1 VAVDQQL
8 EGAQTMKRSKVRT
21 GLAAFAAGAMMLCAS
36 APARAG
42 IPVIDVAAIA
52 QAVQD
57 VLNGIAQIEN
67 QYQQILGLQQQINSI
82 SNARSLGDVLN
93 NPALQN
99 YVPREA
105 STLVRSLESG
115 GYGTLAGASKVLRDA
130 QMTYNCMDLED
141 AGKRS
146 QCQSSL
152 AKPYQQK
159 AFMEDALSKARDRVA
174 QINSLMR
181 RAGATTD
188 QKEIQEVTARI
199 GAESALLQH
208 EVSQIELMRGLAEAD
223 QRVAESRARE
233 GQLEQA
239 SRNRRLVDFVR
250 D

>member
-1 VAVDQQL
+1 
-8 EGAQTMKRSKVRT
+8 MKRSKVRS
-21 GLAAFAAGAMMLCAS
+21 GLAAFAAGATMLCAS

-67 QYQQILGLQQQINSI
+67 QYQQILGLQQQISAI

-105 STLVRSLESG
+105 STMVRSLESG
-115 GYGTLAGASKVLRDA
+115 GYGTLGGATKILRDA
-130 QMTYNCMDLED
+130 QMTYNCLDVDD
-141 AGKRS
+141 AGKRT

-174 QINSLMR
+174 QINNLMR
-181 RAGATTD
+181 RAGTTID

-199 GAESALLQH
+199 GAENALLQH

>member
-1 VAVDQQL
+1 
-8 EGAQTMKRSKVRT
+8 
-21 GLAAFAAGAMMLCAS
+21 MLCAS
-36 APARAG
+36 QPARAG
-42 IPVIDVAAIA
+42 IPVIDVAALA
-52 QAVQD
+52 QAVLE
-57 VLNGIAQIEN
+57 VMNGISQIEN
-67 QYQQILGLQQQINSI
+67 QYQQIVGLGQQIESI

-93 NPALQN
+93 SPLLHN

-105 STLVRSLESG
+105 NVIVRNLETG
-115 GYGTLAGASKVLRDA
+115 GYATLTGAARALRDA
-130 QMTYNCMDLED
+130 QLTYNCTDILD
-141 AGKRS
+141 ANRRIA
-146 QCQSSL
+146 CQSAL

-159 AFMEDALSKARDRVA
+159 AFMEEALAKARDRVS

-181 RAGATTD
+181 RAGATVD

-239 SRNRRLVDFVR
+239 SRNRRLADFIQ

>member
-1 VAVDQQL
+1 MKIFKLRSAVA
-8 EGAQTMKRSKVRT
+8 A
-21 GLAAFAAGAMMLCAS
+21 LAAGTLTLGAS

-42 IPVIDVAAIA
+42 IPVIDVAAIV
-52 QAVQD
+52 QAMLE
-57 VLNGIAQIEN
+57 VLNGLTQVQN
-67 QYQQILGLQQQINSI
+67 QYQQIVGLGRQVESI

-93 NPALQN
+93 NPLLQN

-105 STLVRSLESG
+105 GSLVRGLETG
-115 GYGTLAGASKVLRDA
+115 GYRSMSGASRVLRDA
-130 QMTYNCMDLED
+130 QMTYNCLDILD
-141 AGKRS
+141 ASARAN
-146 QCQSSL
+146 CQSSL

-159 AFMEDALSKARDRVA
+159 AFMEDALSAAKDRVS
-174 QINSLMR
+174 QINNLMR
-181 RAGATTD
+181 RAGATVD

-199 GAESALLQH
+199 SAENALLQH

-239 SRNRRLVDFVR
+239 SRTRRLSDFIR

>member
-1 VAVDQQL
+1 
-8 EGAQTMKRSKVRT
+8 MKRSKVRS
-21 GLAAFAAGAMMLCAS
+21 GLAAFAAGVMMMCAS

-42 IPVIDVAAIA
+42 IPVIDVAAII
-52 QAVQD
+52 QAVLD
-57 VLNGIAQIEN
+57 VMNGISQIEN
-67 QYQQILGLQQQINSI
+67 QYQQIVGLGQQIESI

-105 STLVRSLESG
+105 NTMVRSLESG
-115 GYGTLAGASKVLRDA
+115 GYGTLGGASKTLRDA
-130 QMTYNCMDLED
+130 QMTYNCMDVDD
-141 AGKRS
+141 AGKRTN
-146 QCQSSL
+146 CQSTL

-159 AFMEDALSKARDRVA
+159 AFMEDALSKAKDRVA

-181 RAGATTD
+181 RAGA
-188 QKEIQEVTARI
+188 EN
-199 GAESALLQH
+199 ALLQH

-223 QRVAESRARE
+223 QRVADSRARE

-239 SRNRRLVDFVR
+239 SRNRRLADFIR

>member
-1 VAVDQQL
+1 
-8 EGAQTMKRSKVRT
+8 MSHSKART
-21 GLAAFAAGAMMLCAS
+21 GLAGLAAALATMFAS
-36 APARAG
+36 APAQAG

-52 QAVQD
+52 QAIQTVIH
-57 VLNGIAQIEN
+57 NITQIQN
-67 QYQQILGLQQQINSI
+67 QVQQIIGLEQQVQSI
-82 SNARSLGDVLN
+82 SRARSLGDVLN

-115 GYGTLAGASKVLRDA
+115 GYSTLGGASKALRDA
-130 QMTYNCMDLED
+130 QMIYNCMDLDD
-141 AGKRS
+141 ASKRTH
-146 QCQSSL
+146 CQSTL

-159 AFMEDALSKARDRVA
+159 AFMEDALSKAKDRVA

-199 GAESALLQH
+199 GAENALLQH

-239 SRNRRLVDFVR
+239 SRNRRLADFIR

>member
-1 VAVDQQL
+1 
-8 EGAQTMKRSKVRT
+8 MNRSKVRS
-21 GLAAFAAGAMMLCAS
+21 GFAAFAVGVMMVCAS

-42 IPVIDVAAIA
+42 IPVIDGAALV
-52 QAVQD
+52 QAIQGVI
-57 VLNGIAQIEN
+57 NSITQIQN
-67 QYQQILGLQQQINSI
+67 QYQQIVGLGQQVDSI
-82 SNARSLGDVLN
+82 SNARALGDVLN

-105 STLVRSLESG
+105 STMVRSLESG
-115 GYGTLAGASKVLRDA
+115 GYGTLAGASKTLRDA
-130 QMTYNCMDLED
+130 QMTYNCMDVDD
-141 AGKRS
+141 AGKRTH
-146 QCQSSL
+146 CQSSL

-159 AFMEDALSKARDRVA
+159 AFMEDALFKAKDRVA

-181 RAGATTD
+181 RAGATMD

-199 GAESALLQH
+199 GAENALLQH

-239 SRNRRLVDFVR
+239 SRNRRLADFIR

>member
-1 VAVDQQL
+1 
-8 EGAQTMKRSKVRT
+8 MKRPTVRPGPT
-21 GLAAFAAGAMMLCAS
+21 AFAAGVLMMCAS
-36 APARAG
+36 APAQAG

-52 QAVQD
+52 QAILAVSSS
-57 VLNGIAQIEN
+57 VTQIQN
-67 QYQQILGLQQQINSI
+67 QMHQITGLQQQIQA
-82 SNARSLGDVLN
+82 NAGARLLGGVEN

-105 STLVRSLESG
+105 NTMVRSLESG
-115 GYGTLAGASKVLRDA
+115 GYGTLAGASKTLRDA
-130 QMTYNCMDLED
+130 QMTYNCMDVDD
-141 AGKRS
+141 AGKRTN
-146 QCQSSL
+146 CQSTL

-159 AFMEDALSKARDRVA
+159 AFMEDALSKAKDRVA

-199 GAESALLQH
+199 GAENALLQH

-239 SRNRRLVDFVR
+239 SRNRRLADFIR

>member
-1 VAVDQQL
+1 MNVSNV
-8 EGAQTMKRSKVRT
+8 RS
-21 GLAAFAAGAMMLCAS
+21 GLAAFTASVMMLCAS

-42 IPVIDVAAIA
+42 IPVIDAAA
-52 QAVQD
+52 LVQAIQGVMNSITQVQNQVQQIVD
-57 VLNGIAQIEN
+57 LGQQIE
-67 QYQQILGLQQQINSI
+67 SI
-82 SNARSLGDVLN
+82 SSARSLGDVLN

-105 STLVRSLESG
+105 GTMVRTLESG
-115 GYGTLAGASKVLRDA
+115 GYGTLAGASKTLRDA
-130 QMTYNCMDLED
+130 QMTYNCMDVGD
-141 AGKRS
+141 AGKRTH
-146 QCQSSL
+146 CQSTL

-159 AFMEDALSKARDRVA
+159 AFMEDALFKAKDRVA

-199 GAESALLQH
+199 GAENALLQH

-223 QRVAESRARE
+223 QRVADSRARE

-239 SRNRRLVDFVR
+239 SRNRRLADFIR

>member
-1 VAVDQQL
+1 
-8 EGAQTMKRSKVRT
+8 MKRSKISS
-21 GLAAFAAGAMMLCAS
+21 GLAAFAAGVMMMCAS

-42 IPVIDVAAIA
+42 IPVIDVAAII
-52 QAVQD
+52 QAVLD
-57 VLNGIAQIEN
+57 VMNGISQIEN
-67 QYQQILGLQQQINSI
+67 QYQQIVGLGQQIESI

-105 STLVRSLESG
+105 NTMVRSLESG
-115 GYGTLAGASKVLRDA
+115 GYGTLAGASKTLRDA
-130 QMTYNCMDLED
+130 QMTYNCMDVDD
-141 AGKRS
+141 AGKRTN
-146 QCQSSL
+146 CQSTL

-159 AFMEDALSKARDRVA
+159 AFMEDALSKAKDRVA

-199 GAESALLQH
+199 GAENALLQH

-223 QRVAESRARE
+223 QRVADSRARE

-239 SRNRRLVDFVR
+239 SRNRRLADFIR

>member
-1 VAVDQQL
+1 MKVAQ
-8 EGAQTMKRSKVRT
+8 MRSK
-21 GLAAFAAGAMMLCAS
+21 FAAVAAGMVMVCAS

-42 IPVIDVAAIA
+42 IPVIDVAGLV
-52 QAVQD
+52 QAVME
-57 VLNGIAQIEN
+57 VLSSITQVTNQYEQLVG
-67 QYQQILGLQQQINSI
+67 QYQQIEGLGKQIESI

-105 STLVRSLESG
+105 NTMVRSLESG
-115 GYGTLAGASKVLRDA
+115 GYGTLAGASKTLRDA
-130 QMTYNCMDLED
+130 QMTYNCMDVDD
-141 AGKRS
+141 AGKRTN
-146 QCQSSL
+146 CQSTL

-159 AFMEDALSKARDRVA
+159 AFMEDALGKAKDRVA

-181 RAGATTD
+181 KAGATTD

-199 GAESALLQH
+199 GAETALLQH
-208 EVSQIELMRGLAEAD
+208 EVSQIELMRGLGEAD
-223 QRVAESRARE
+223 QRVADSRARE

-239 SRNRRLVDFVR
+239 ARNRPLSAFLR